1 MSNFNSYTI
10 NYRGAQSKSKKGKSF
25 LVKFLTAVAVILILS
40 TLFISLFSF
49 ISFGENN
56 SDFIKHQIEK
66 GESLWTIA
74 SQYYDTSNVDLR
86 KIVYKIKKLNNINS
100 SVITPGKEILIP
112 AQ

>member
-1 MSNFNSYTI
+1 MNSFNSYTI
-10 NYRGAQSKSKKGKSF
+10 NYRGIQSENKKNKAV
-25 LVKFLTAVAVILILS
+25 LPKFLTAVAVILILS
-40 TLFISLFSF
+40 ILLISLFSF

-74 SQYYDTSNVDLR
+74 SQYYNTNDVDLR
-86 KIVYKIKKLNNINS
+86 KIIYKIKKLNNINS

-112 AQ
+112 TQ